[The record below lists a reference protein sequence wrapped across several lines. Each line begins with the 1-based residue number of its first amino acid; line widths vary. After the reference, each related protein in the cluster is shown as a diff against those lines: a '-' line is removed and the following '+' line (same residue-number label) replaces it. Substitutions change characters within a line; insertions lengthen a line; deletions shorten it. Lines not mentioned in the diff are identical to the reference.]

1 MLIPLDTLRKRFNV
15 RPRGALHIG
24 ANIGEEAEAYYR
36 NNITKVIWIEG
47 NPDLREQLEK
57 NISKYQ
63 GQKCYI
69 QCVGDE
75 NKDTVL
81 HISNNASQSS
91 SVLDLGTH
99 KTAHPEVHFIKDI
112 PVRMS
117 RIDDMFAPDEWGA
130 LKDVDFLNID
140 LQGAELMA
148 LRGMGDLLK
157 QFKWA
162 YLEVNK
168 EHLYEN
174 CPLVED
180 IDLYML
186 SYGFRRVVTEWAGN
200 TGWGDALYSR

>member
-1 MLIPLDTLRKRFNV
+1 MLIPLHKLRRGFNV
-15 RPRGALHIG
+15 RPRGALHLG

-36 NNITKVIWIEG
+36 NNVTKVIWIEG
-47 NPDLREQLEK
+47 NPELREQLEK

-63 GQKCYI
+63 GQKAYI

-75 NKDTVL
+75 NKDTIL

-99 KTAHPEVHFIKDI
+99 KTAHPEVHFVKDI
-112 PVRMS
+112 PVRIR
-117 RIDDMFAPDEWGA
+117 RIDDMFAADEWGD

-168 EHLYEN
+168 EPLYVG
-174 CPLVED
+174 CPMVEE
-180 IDLYML
+180 IDEYMA
-186 SYGFRRVVTEWAGN
+186 GFGFKRIVTEWTN
-200 TGWGDALYSR
+200 FGWGDACYSR

>member
-15 RPRGALHIG
+15 RPLGVLHLG

-36 NNITKVIWIEG
+36 NNVTKVVWIEG
-47 NPDLREQLEK
+47 NPELREQLEK

-63 GQKCYI
+63 GQKAYI

-91 SVLDLGTH
+91 SILRFGTH
-99 KTAHPEVHFIKDI
+99 KIAHPEVYFVKDI
-112 PVRMS
+112 PVTMR

-186 SYGFRRVVTEWAGN
+186 SYGFKRIVTEWAGN

>member
-1 MLIPLDTLRKRFNV
+1 MLISLETLRKRFNV
-15 RPRGALHIG
+15 RPRGVLHIG
-24 ANIGEEAEAYYR
+24 ANVGEEAESYYR
-36 NNITKVIWIEG
+36 NNVTKVIWIEG
-47 NPDLREQLEK
+47 NPELREQLEK

-63 GQKCYI
+63 GHKAYI
-69 QCVGDE
+69 HCGGDE

-112 PVRMS
+112 PVRMR
-117 RIDDMFAPDEWGA
+117 RIDDMFAGDGWGD

-162 YLEVNK
+162 YLE
-168 EHLYEN
+168 
-174 CPLVED
+174 
-180 IDLYML
+180 
-186 SYGFRRVVTEWAGN
+186 
-200 TGWGDALYSR
+200 

>member
-1 MLIPLDTLRKRFNV
+1 V
-15 RPRGALHIG
+15 LHIG
-24 ANIGEEAEAYYR
+24 ANVGEEAESYYR
-36 NNITKVIWIEG
+36 NNVTKVIWIEG
-47 NPDLREQLEK
+47 NHELREQLEK

-63 GQKCYI
+63 GQKAYI

-75 NKDTVL
+75 DKDTVL

-91 SVLDLGTH
+91 SVFDLGTH

-112 PVRMS
+112 PVRMR
-117 RIDDMFAPDEWGA
+117 RIDDMFASDEWGA

-148 LRGMGDLLK
+148 LRGMGNLLK

-200 TGWGDALYSR
+200 TGWGDACYSR

>member
-1 MLIPLDTLRKRFNV
+1 MLIPLHTLRTRFNV
-15 RPRGALHIG
+15 RPRGVLHLG

-36 NNITKVIWIEG
+36 NNVTKVIWIEG
-47 NPDLREQLEK
+47 NPELREQLEK

-63 GQKCYI
+63 GQKAYI

-112 PVRMS
+112 PVRMR

-168 EHLYEN
+168 EHLYEG
-174 CPLVED
+174 CPLVEE
-180 IDLYML
+180 IDEYM
-186 SYGFRRVVTEWAGN
+186 SCFGFKRVVTEWTN
-200 TGWGDALYSR
+200 SGWGDACYAK

>member
-15 RPRGALHIG
+15 RPRGALHLG

-36 NNITKVIWIEG
+36 NHVTKVIWIEG
-47 NPDLREQLEK
+47 NPELREQLEK

-112 PVRMS
+112 PVKMR
-117 RIDDMFAPDEWGA
+117 RIDDMFASEWGD
-130 LKDVDFLNID
+130 LENVDFLNVD

-148 LRGMGDLLK
+148 LRGMGDLIK

-162 YLEVNK
+162 YLEVNRAP
-168 EHLYEN
+168 LYVG
-174 CPLVED
+174 CPMVEE
-180 IDLYML
+180 IDEYMADF
-186 SYGFRRVVTEWAGN
+186 GFKRIITEWTSAS
-200 TGWGDALYSR
+200 WGDACYSR